1 MRAGRAHQKRGIAM
15 RGRWL
20 ALVAAGLLSGC
31 GGSGT
36 GGNTFVDK
44 NPLPQDTMTT
54 KMDELG
60 RYGGRFVVG
69 ATASPKTFNPIMAN
83 ETSSNDVISQLF
95 ASLTDIDYLTQ
106 EDIPMLAKSWDVS
119 DGGRTVTYHL
129 RRGARFSDGHP
140 ITSDD
145 VKFCFDVVMD
155 PALHPSMQD
164 ALTMDVGGKQ
174 VPFTYS
180 APDSYTFVVTAPA
193 TDALILAHVANIRIL
208 PRHMLETATKAG
220 RFASSYTTATPP
232 ESLVTS
238 GPWRLKQHLENQ
250 QTVLERNP
258 YWVGVDAKGRRLPY
272 LDEVVFRVA
281 KDQDVAA
288 QMFHAGELD
297 GLDNVKAEDYKK
309 YTAEQKQKGFVL
321 YDIGAHFN
329 TNFLWFNLNRVRNPE
344 KGKKLGDPKVE
355 AWKFALFSNRD
366 FRRAVSMAVDRDAI
380 IRGPYY
386 GYGVKGWAQFTP
398 GNPRWYDASIT
409 GPDLELE
416 GANQLLDHLGL
427 KDKDGDGV
435 REDASGHPVAFALVY
450 NADNKLRQAV
460 STLLQDDL
468 AKVGIKL
475 TPSGLDFN
483 TMVTKT
489 RHEFDYDA
497 CLLGLGSA
505 VPSDP
510 GMGPNFW
517 KSSGLT
523 HYWNV
528 AQPRPD
534 TPAEARIDSL
544 FQVCIGTTD
553 LAARKAAYRQMAEIL
568 NDECFVIWLP
578 TLELKIPI
586 RSRFGNVHPSQMPHR
601 ILWNSAVLFD
611 KHPGQKN

>member
-1 MRAGRAHQKRGIAM
+1 M
-15 RGRWL
+15 RGRAAAWL

>member
-258 YWVGVDAKGRRLPY
+258 YWVGVDARGRRLPY